1 MVKKLTLAAIAL
13 LAVNSIFA
21 QGKKT
26 KSPVDGK
33 IFTITLTEQDKKKA
47 EPTKDEVSFM
57 TGKFKSM
64 FMTQAGFIGQ
74 PDYEYEV
81 DSTSGKVIVKF
92 TVELKNNDAQERF
105 SWEGTVDDDKIEG
118 TATIRKKGKIEHTYK
133 FTGTQK
139 NKKKVKPAPVKTT
152 EAAKDSTGTQPTEIK
167 EE

>member
-1 MVKKLTLAAIAL
+1 MKKNVILFL
-13 LAVNSIFA
+13 LVASSTFVFA
-21 QGKKT
+21 QAKKG
-26 KSPVDGK
+26 KSPIDGK
-33 IFTITLTEQDKKKA
+33 IFSITLTEPDKKKA
-47 EPTKDEVSFM
+47 EPVKDEVSFM

-64 FMTQAGFIGQ
+64 FMTQAGFMGQ

-92 TVELKNNDAQERF
+92 TVEMKNNDSQERF

-118 TATIRKKGKIEHTYK
+118 TAIIRKKGKIEHTYH

-139 NKKKVKPAPVKTT
+139 NKKKPRPVAPTNKTGNT
-152 EAAKDSTGTQPTEIK
+152 AADSTKK